1 MLRVYGS
8 VLFACLLGVVGA
20 SGGCGSSNSDDNNQ
34 SPGSGD
40 ASVGT
45 DGAGPGS
52 DGGPKFGGDG
62 LVEALTISPLHP
74 SLTVSAPGATLQ
86 FQAMEGTSTVQAQW
100 TLDNVGIGT
109 ISSTGL
115 FTASGLVGGIANV
128 TATLGN
134 LTASTTLTVL
144 LTLNENP
151 GNVSPG
157 TQSQLTGGG
166 TADAAFKWVY
176 PYDGTV
182 FARGIGAPVLQT
194 SDAFDAAYLH
204 IMLNGL
210 DYQGFYGASNPGRI
224 TLTPQ
229 LWQSITETATAGAPV
244 KVAITKIS
252 GGQVTGPVTQTWTVA
267 QGNLRG
273 TIYYNSYNSQIAGNT
288 GAIMSLRPG
297 QAAPSVVVA
306 GCRVCH
312 AVSADGSTMV
322 SANEP
327 TGGTATDSVW
337 NLKADAGAGYQA
349 PNRTWV
355 FGALY
360 PDGSKFLNY
369 GAIANVGNADAPW
382 APDVRGVGQ
391 HGNLPATLYDTTSGA
406 VIPSTGLT
414 AAPSMMMPTF
424 SADGKMIA
432 FTHYDL
438 DQGHTVAV
446 MDFDNKTNTFSN
458 LRDVATLSATQ
469 YVGWVAI
476 TPDDNFVFFAAGTHI
491 EYSTVSDS
499 PGDTTYPANCQDPT
513 SDLYIAH
520 VPSKTN
526 AIANQLNGKTTAG
539 VSYMPFPDD
548 VDLNFEPTILPEAV
562 GGYFWVV
569 FTSRRNYGNLV
580 NGDPYIG
587 TGGAPS
593 ARKKLWVAAIDIQNP
608 QKPYTMAVDLT
619 HPAFYL
625 EGQELASGNM
635 RGFWALD
642 PCESNGQSCATGDE
656 CCTGFCRQ
664 TAGPDGGTI
673 FACVPPPSGCAQEG
687 EKCTTTASCC
697 NAAAGTQCI
706 AGYCSTPAAQ

>member
-8 VLFACLLGVVGA
+8 VLFACLLGLVAVGA
-20 SGGCGSSNSDDNNQ
+20 SGGCGSSNDNNNQ
-34 SPGSGD
+34 FGATND
-40 ASVGT
+40 ASVT
-45 DGAGPGS
+45 DSAGPAT
-52 DGGPKFGGDG
+52 DGGPMFGGGDG
-62 LVEALTISPLHP
+62 STAALTISPLHP
-74 SLTVSAPGATLQ
+74 SLTVTGPGSTLQ
-86 FQAMEGTSTVQAQW
+86 FTAMEGSSTVQPQW
-100 TLDNVGIGT
+100 TLDTVDIGT

-115 FTASGLVGGIANV
+115 FTASGLVGGVTTV
-128 TATLGN
+128 TATLGS

-144 LTLNENP
+144 LQLSANP
-151 GNVSPG
+151 GNVAPG

-166 TADAAFKWVY
+166 TADAAFAWVY

-210 DYQGFYGASNPGRI
+210 DYQGFYGASSPGRI
-224 TLTPQ
+224 TLTPA

-252 GGQVTGPVTQTWTVA
+252 GGMVTGPVTQTWTVA

-297 QAAPSVVVA
+297 QASPNVVVA

-312 AVSADGSTMV
+312 TVSADGSTMV

-327 TGGTATDSVW
+327 TSGTATDSVW

-369 GAIANVGNADAPW
+369 GAIQNVGNPDAPW

-391 HGNLPATLYDTTSGA
+391 HGNLPITLYNTTTGA
-406 VIPSTGLT
+406 VIASTGLT
-414 AAPSMMMPTF
+414 AAPSAMMPTF

-446 MDFDNKTNTFSN
+446 MDFDNATNTFSN

-491 EYSTVSDS
+491 EYSTISDS

-520 VPSKTN
+520 IPSMTN
-526 AIANQLNGKTTAG
+526 ALANQLNGKTAAG

-569 FTSRRNYGNLV
+569 FTSRRNLV
-580 NGDPYIG
+580 MM
-587 TGGAPS
+587 
-593 ARKKLWVAAIDIQNP
+593 LFV
-608 QKPYTMAVDLT
+608 
-619 HPAFYL
+619 
-625 EGQELASGNM
+625 
-635 RGFWALD
+635 
-642 PCESNGQSCATGDE
+642 
-656 CCTGFCRQ
+656 
-664 TAGPDGGTI
+664 
-673 FACVPPPSGCAQEG
+673 
-687 EKCTTTASCC
+687 
-697 NAAAGTQCI
+697 
-706 AGYCSTPAAQ
+706 